1 MESETD
7 IDEGKME
14 RERERERERGF
25 CQGTLT
31 KEEGSVQWNSR
42 GARYLTGENLKVV
55 WAEFSTLS

>member
-31 KEEGSVQWNSR
+31 KEEGSAQWNSR
-42 GARYLTGENLKVV
+42 GP
-55 WAEFSTLS
+55 